1 MKEKKEWFSTKYSFA
16 YFLLLIVIVII
27 TKTIFNN
34 IDRVSNSDYLNQPWT
49 TVRIDNLLIQ
59 LPSKPIKEEN
69 DYKPE
74 YEKVFDKMAIYAI
87 DNNDLFVSIMQVV
100 VNVNYVD
107 SWKIDESSE
116 KILNQVLF
124 NLNAQDLTITTN
136 QFNESKNLHYIES
149 EFIYKSKIGHA
160 SSIGLLNGQEIFIIT
175 IVTPESSIELDK
187 VIKKISESINLI
199 KLEL

>member
-16 YFLLLIVIVII
+16 YFLLIIVIVII

-34 IDRVSNSDYLNQPWT
+34 IGRVSKSDYLNQPWT

-69 DYKPE
+69 SFKPE
-74 YEKVFDKMAIYAI
+74 YEEIFDKMAIYAI

-100 VNVNYVD
+100 VNTNYVD

-116 KILNQVLF
+116 KVLNQILF
-124 NLNAQDLTITTN
+124 NLKARDLKITTN
-136 QFNESKNLHYIES
+136 QFNELKNLHYIES
-149 EFIYKSKIGHA
+149 EFIYKSKTGHA

-187 VIKKISESINLI
+187 VIKKIYESINLL